1 MSWDSEFAEPI
12 DLPNNVVATT
22 LRQVTAY
29 ISELPDA
36 EQNSREW
43 QNARQRVRDAAD
55 QVGSIWFA
63 RIAIIQA
70 LQRDRGNVVRRDFR
84 PRFRKR
90 NWSPE
95 ELTLLNKLVVAG
107 ASPGTAA
114 EALNR
119 TKETVRIKA
128 RTIGC
133 PFPHR
138 NEIKRTLPALSLR
151 GQTAALNKSKHTLEQ
166 EKSQRFKIRPSQDR
180 EAPG

>member
-43 QNARQRVRDAAD
+43 QNARKRILEAAD
-55 QVGSIWFA
+55 QVGSVWFA

-70 LQRDRGNVVRRDFR
+70 LQRRML
-84 PRFRKR
+84 RFRR
-90 NWSPE
+90 RSWSPE
-95 ELTLLNKLVVAG
+95 ELRLLDKLVVAG
-107 ASPGTAA
+107 ASPRTAA

-119 TKETVRIKA
+119 SKETVRTKA
-128 RTIGC
+128 RMIGC
-133 PFPHR
+133 PFPSPMR
-138 NEIKRTLPALSLR
+138 SNAN
-151 GQTAALNKSKHTLEQ
+151 GC
-166 EKSQRFKIRPSQDR
+166 
-180 EAPG
+180 